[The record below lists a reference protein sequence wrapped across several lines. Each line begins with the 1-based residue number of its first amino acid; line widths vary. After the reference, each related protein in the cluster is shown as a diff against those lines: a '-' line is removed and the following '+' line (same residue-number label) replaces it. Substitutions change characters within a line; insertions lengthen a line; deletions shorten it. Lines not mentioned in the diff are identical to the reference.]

1 MKKVLCIILLLSQSL
16 MGNAQTSGGQITR
29 KSSSR
34 SNVQSTRKNN
44 SSASVSHQKVYPQC
58 DEVFNRSDRLQ
69 AKGGLNVSYGDNHF
83 FMLPAPDFNGH
94 ILERDRS
101 RKQITLKQ
109 ASCKPN
115 AITDDDQWLK
125 ENGIQLHSETVGI
138 GMNIGKLALRR
149 RLKTGGYHVLL
160 LGVSFGDITKV
171 IVTDEKETAL
181 YAAYDF
187 ENFRKSPKRDKS
199 DDYSGKQHIF
209 DIVIEGSIMYVGHGG
224 NTYSST
230 YGNQTGYITTIDLIN
245 NEILWTSMPLTNNS
259 GIVLIDNSL
268 ITGYG
273 FTDEPDYLL
282 VLDKYSGQ
290 RVQKIPLKKA
300 PGYIIT
306 KGSSVLVRTYSYDYV
321 FSIK

>member
-16 MGNAQTSGGQITR
+16 IGNAQTSGGQITR
-29 KSSSR
+29 KNSSR
-34 SNVQSTRKNN
+34 SNVQSSRKNN
-44 SSASVSHQKVYPQC
+44 SSTSVTHQKVYPQC
-58 DEVFNRSDRLQ
+58 DEVFNRNDRLQ
-69 AKGGLNVSYGDNHF
+69 ARGVLNVSYGDNQF
-83 FMLPAPDFNGH
+83 FMLPAPDFYGH
-94 ILERDRS
+94 ILERNRS

-115 AITDDDQWLK
+115 AITDDEQWLK
-125 ENGIQLHSETVGI
+125 ENGIQLNSETVGI

-149 RLKTGGYHVLL
+149 RLKTGGYHVL
-160 LGVSFGDITKV
+160 
-171 IVTDEKETAL
+171 VTDEKETVL

-209 DIVIEGSIMYVGHGG
+209 DVIIEGSIMYVGHGG

-259 GIVLIDNSL
+259 GIALIDNSL

-306 KGSSVLVRTYSYDYV
+306 KGSSVLVRTYSYDYT
-321 FSIK
+321 FSIQ